1 MDQNDLKT
9 LSAKILPVYG
19 GKGQQS
25 LYSKGRAKRILGELC
40 AKEVEARRE
49 HLGGMGKKGV
59 KPGGV
64 REFGNWGKFESSFG
78 RILEGHWEEVG

>member
-9 LSAKILPVYG
+9 LTAKILPVFG
-19 GKGQQS
+19 VKEQQS
-25 LYSKGRAKRILGELC
+25 LYSKGRAKRIFGELC
-40 AKEVEARRE
+40 AKEVEASRE

-59 KPGGV
+59 KSGGLK
-64 REFGNWGKFESSFG
+64 EFGNGGKFESSFG